1 MEKRSL
7 VAMKMHG
14 AQVREYGSKAQ
25 EKTQYMVPLSRGQ
38 GSMGRMGLR
47 RNQA

>member
-25 EKTQYMVPLSRGQ
+25 EKRQYMVPLSRDQ
-38 GSMGRMGLR
+38 GSMVRMGMR
-47 RNQA
+47 HNQA